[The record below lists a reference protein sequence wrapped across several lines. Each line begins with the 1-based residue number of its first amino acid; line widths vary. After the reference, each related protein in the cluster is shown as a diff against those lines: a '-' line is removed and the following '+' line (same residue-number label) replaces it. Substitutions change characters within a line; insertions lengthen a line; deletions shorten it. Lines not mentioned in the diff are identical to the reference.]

1 MALAKRDEYHHQSP
15 REAPTVG
22 RPRGA
27 LWRSLQADGV
37 VWEGQ
42 VLLVGGDVDL
52 AARMI
57 VTHRRVVFVRG
68 GDVVLEIPRGWL
80 RQEPVLRR
88 DGVLEICVTT
98 PESNPFDEPMRV
110 ALRMR
115 EGHPAAGHIIAM
127 LAPGGVRRITPDTLS
142 GIERAREASTRPTS
156 SESFWAGL
164 ETPAGTHGETPRKE
178 EPLFRT
184 SNEAELA
191 DNHLLGLVEPQE
203 KLIRVS
209 SNMPRGQGSS
219 TGFPIMGIAPRDQR
233 KSPWGLFLRLAAL
246 TILLATA
253 AALGAGRVHLS
264 LPLPNGDTNAV
275 LTAPTETA
283 APAKNESDE
292 PAAPAEE
299 TPVPASAL
307 SPDEMTAVA
316 IGVGGPESLDSE
328 EAPAQEVAIP
338 TPAAVDSAAAPAET
352 AQAPDQD
359 AAAPAA
365 ETAAPAA
372 ETAAPGEAGAAAP
385 NESAAAPEV
394 AAAPASPEEPADQPA
409 LSQQPAVDPNA
420 PPAQEMVVGP
430 MRLAI
435 DTALRD
441 ESLPKYG
448 LPPGDGDWVFLLAQL
463 TNESDKAATA
473 PMSDFRLFDRGT
485 GATAELDGGTDVI
498 AGLAGLK
505 PALGGGDT
513 LTLDP
518 GDTSTVLLLYLLPP
532 GSSDDLALLFE
543 DNSMEL
549 APSLEA
555 RSAAIAAPPS
565 RVEAVVEKVI
575 NASELT
581 VTAAGQSLNVSLLGI
596 AAPTTGACFSAEST
610 AALQKMVEGQTI
622 WLEREATD
630 TLPDGSLA
638 RDAWISDDNGGR
650 VLLAAQLLE
659 SGNAAPNITGP
670 DSRYEAWLLA
680 SSALARTNGAGLW
693 GSCQTA

>member
-1 MALAKRDEYHHQSP
+1 MALAKRDEHHHQSP
-15 REAPTVG
+15 RDTPTVG

-68 GDVVLEIPRGWL
+68 GDVALEIPRGWL

-88 DGVLEICVTT
+88 DGVLEIFVTT

-110 ALRMR
+110 PLRMR

-142 GIERAREASTRPTS
+142 GIERAREASSRPTS

-164 ETPAGTHGETPRKE
+164 DPVPTDATTKE

-184 SNEAELA
+184 SSEAELA
-191 DNHLLGLVEPQE
+191 DGLNLGVVEPQE
-203 KLIRVS
+203 KVIRVS
-209 SNMPRGQGSS
+209 SNPTRPLGNANPV
-219 TGFPIMGIAPRDQR
+219 GFPIMGIAPRDQR

-246 TILLATA
+246 TLLLATA
-253 AALGAGRVHLS
+253 AALGAGRVHL
-264 LPLPNGDTNAV
+264 PLPIPSGATNAV
-275 LTAPTETA
+275 LTAPTEQA
-283 APAKNESDE
+283 APATNESE
-292 PAAPAEE
+292 PAPAAAEE
-299 TPVPASAL
+299 TPAPASAL
-307 SPDEMTAVA
+307 SPAEMTAIA
-316 IGVGGPESLDSE
+316 LGVGGPDSLESE
-328 EAPAQEVAIP
+328 EAPAQNVVIP
-338 TPAAVDSAAAPAET
+338 TPAVTNAPAAPADTEKT
-352 AQAPDQD
+352 PEQN
-359 AAAPAA
+359 AAPASD
-365 ETAAPAA
+365 TAAPEAD
-372 ETAAPGEAGAAAP
+372 TAASAP
-385 NESAAAPEV
+385 EETTDAPESAAA
-394 AAAPASPEEPADQPA
+394 APVSPEAPESQPA

-420 PPAQEMVVGP
+420 PPAQEMIVGP
-430 MRLAI
+430 MRFAI

-448 LPPGDGDWVFLLAQL
+448 LPPGAGDWVLVMAQL
-463 TNESDKAATA
+463 TNESEQAASA
-473 PMSDFRLFDRGT
+473 PLSDFRLYDRGT
-485 GATAELDGGTDVI
+485 GTTAELDGGTSVI

-518 GDTSTVLLLYLLPP
+518 GETGNVLLLYLLPP

-565 RVEAVVEKVI
+565 LVEAVADKVV
-575 NASELT
+575 NAAEIT
-581 VTAAGQSLNVSLLGI
+581 VTAAGQSLNVSLLGV
-596 AAPTTGACFSAEST
+596 AAPTTGGCFSAEST
-610 AALQKMVEGQTI
+610 AALQQLVEGKTI

-630 TLPDGSLA
+630 ARPDGTLA
-638 RDAWISDDNGGR
+638 RDVWISDDSGGR
-650 VLLAAQLLE
+650 VLVAAKLLE
-659 SGNAAPNITGP
+659 GGNATPNITGP

-680 SSALARTNGAGLW
+680 SSALARSNGDGIWSA
-693 GSCQTA
+693 CQIA

>member
-1 MALAKRDEYHHQSP
+1 MALAKHDEHHHQSP

-68 GDVVLEIPRGWL
+68 GDIVLEIPRGWL

-88 DGVLEICVTT
+88 DGVLDIFVTT
-98 PESNPFDEPMRV
+98 PESNPFDEPMKV
-110 ALRMR
+110 SLRMR

-142 GIERAREASTRPTS
+142 GIERAREASPRPTS

-164 ETPAGTHGETPRKE
+164 DTPPSDPPRKE

-184 SNEAELA
+184 SSEAETA
-191 DNHLLGLVEPQE
+191 DNHLLGLIEPQE

-209 SNMPRGQGSS
+209 SNMPRTQGTTS
-219 TGFPIMGIAPRDQR
+219 GFPIMGIAPRDQR

-264 LPLPNGDTNAV
+264 LPLPNGNTNAV
-275 LTAPTETA
+275 LTAPT
-283 APAKNESDE
+283 APAVPATHESDQ
-292 PAAPAEE
+292 PAAPEEE
-299 TPVPASAL
+299 TPAPASAL

-316 IGVGGPESLDSE
+316 VGVGGAEN
-328 EAPAQEVAIP
+328 EAAEDLPAQNVAIP
-338 TPAAVDSAAAPAET
+338 TPAVTEPAVAPVEAT
-352 AQAPDQD
+352 QAPDQD
-359 AAAPAA
+359 AAAPAE
-365 ETAAPAA
+365 ETAAPEAA
-372 ETAAPGEAGAAAP
+372 AAAP
-385 NESAAAPEV
+385 QSATTAPEAA
-394 AAAPASPEEPADQPA
+394 AAAPASPSEPADQPA
-409 LSQQPAVDPNA
+409 LSQEPAVDPNA

-448 LPPGDGDWVFLLAQL
+448 LPPGTGDWVLVLAQIS
-463 TNESDKAATA
+463 NESDKPASA
-473 PMSDFRLFDRGT
+473 PMSDFRLYDRGT

-518 GDTSTVLLLYLLPP
+518 GDTSSILLLYLLPQ

-549 APSLEA
+549 APSLDA
-555 RSAAIAAPPS
+555 RSAAFAASPS
-565 RVEAVVEKVI
+565 LVEAAVDQVI
-575 NASELT
+575 NGAELT
-581 VTAAGQSLNVSLLGI
+581 VTAAEHSLNVSLLGI

-610 AALQKMVEGQTI
+610 AAMQKLVAGQTI

-630 TLPDGSLA
+630 TLPDGTLA
-638 RDAWISDDNGGR
+638 RDAWISDGNGGR
-650 VLLAAQLLE
+650 VLLAAQMLE
-659 SGNAAPNITGP
+659 SGNATPNISGP

-680 SSALARTNGAGLW
+680 SAALARTNGTGLW
-693 GSCQTA
+693 GACQTA

>member
-1 MALAKRDEYHHQSP
+1 MALAKRDEQHHQSP

-88 DGVLEICVTT
+88 DGILEIFVTT

-110 ALRMR
+110 PLRMR

-142 GIERAREASTRPTS
+142 GIERAREASTRPAS

-164 ETPAGTHGETPRKE
+164 EASPPETPRRE
-178 EPLFRT
+178 EPLLRT
-184 SNEAELA
+184 SSEAELA

-209 SNMPRGQGSS
+209 SNTPRAQGHAG
-219 TGFPIMGIAPRDQR
+219 GFPIMGIAPRDQR

-253 AALGAGRVHLS
+253 AALGAGRVHL
-264 LPLPNGDTNAV
+264 PLPVPNGTTNAV
-275 LTAPTETA
+275 LTAPTEPA
-283 APAKNESDE
+283 APATNASDE

-299 TPVPASAL
+299 TPAPASAL
-307 SPDEMTAVA
+307 SPAEMTAVA
-316 IGVGGPESLDSE
+316 IGVGGSETVDSA
-328 EAPAQEVAIP
+328 EAPAQSVAIP
-338 TPAAVDSAAAPAET
+338 TPAATDSAAAPADT
-352 AQAPDQD
+352 AQAPEQSAAAPAED
-359 AAAPAA
+359 AAAPAKD
-365 ETAAPAA
+365 
-372 ETAAPGEAGAAAP
+372 AAAP
-385 NESAAAPEV
+385 EDSAAAPEAS
-394 AAAPASPEEPADQPA
+394 AAAPAAPAGSTDQPA

-430 MRLAI
+430 MRLAV

-441 ESLPKYG
+441 QSLPKYG
-448 LPPGDGDWVFLLAQL
+448 LPPGTGDWVLVLAQL
-463 TNESDKAATA
+463 TNESDKAASA
-473 PMSDFRLFDRGT
+473 PMADFRLYDRGT
-485 GATAELDGGTDVI
+485 GTTADLDGGTDVI

-505 PALGGGDT
+505 PALGGDDT
-513 LTLDP
+513 VTLDP
-518 GDTSTVLLLYLLPP
+518 GASSTVLLLYLLPP
-532 GSSDDLALLFE
+532 GSSDDLALLFG
-543 DNSMEL
+543 DTSMEL

-565 RVEAVVEKVI
+565 LVEAAVDKVV
-575 NASELT
+575 NGAQLT

-596 AAPTTGACFSAEST
+596 AAPTTGGCFSAEST
-610 AALQKMVEGQTI
+610 AALQQLVDGQTI

-638 RDAWISDDNGGR
+638 RDAWISDGNGGR
-650 VLLAAQLLE
+650 VLLAAQMLE
-659 SGNAAPNITGP
+659 SGNAAPNISGP

-693 GSCQTA
+693 SACQTA

>member
-1 MALAKRDEYHHQSP
+1 MALAKHDEHHHESP
-15 REAPTVG
+15 REVPTVG

-68 GDVVLEIPRGWL
+68 GEVVLEVPRGWL

-88 DGVLEICVTT
+88 DGVLEIFVST
-98 PESNPFDEPMRV
+98 PESNPFDEPMKV
-110 ALRMR
+110 PLRMR

-127 LAPGGVRRITPDTLS
+127 LAPGGVRRISPDTLS

-164 ETPAGTHGETPRKE
+164 DTVPSETPRRE
-178 EPLFRT
+178 EPLLRT
-184 SNEAELA
+184 SSDAEMA
-191 DNHLLGLVEPQE
+191 DHHLLGLVEPKE

-209 SNMPRGQGSS
+209 SNMPRAHGDAN
-219 TGFPIMGIAPRDQR
+219 GFPIMGIAPRDQR

-264 LPLPNGDTNAV
+264 LPIPNGSTNAV
-275 LTAPTETA
+275 LTAPTV
-283 APAKNESDE
+283 
-292 PAAPAEE
+292 PAAPATDDIEEPLAATAE
-299 TPVPASAL
+299 TPAPASAL
-307 SPDEMTAVA
+307 SPPEMTAVA
-316 IGVGGPESLDSE
+316 IGVGGSETVESE
-328 EAPAQEVAIP
+328 EAPAQNVAIP
-338 TPAAVDSAAAPAET
+338 TPAATDTAAAPAET

-359 AAAPAA
+359 AAAPATDTA
-365 ETAAPAA
+365 APEADAAAPEASSSAPEAAAAAPAA
-372 ETAAPGEAGAAAP
+372 PD
-385 NESAAAPEV
+385 
-394 AAAPASPEEPADQPA
+394 EPANEPA

-448 LPPGDGDWVFLLAQL
+448 LPPGEGDWVLVMAQL
-463 TNESDKAATA
+463 TNESDKPAST
-473 PMSDFRLFDRGT
+473 PLSDFRIFDRGT
-485 GATAELDGGTDVI
+485 GATSELDGGTDVI
-498 AGLAGLK
+498 AGLAGMK

-518 GDTSTVLLLYLLPP
+518 GDTGTVMLLYLLPP
-532 GSSDDLALLFE
+532 GSSEDLALLFE

-555 RSAAIAAPPS
+555 RSAAIATPPS
-565 RVEAVVEKVI
+565 LVEAVVDKVV
-575 NASELT
+575 NGAELT

-596 AAPTTGACFSAEST
+596 AAPTTGGCFSAEST
-610 AALQKMVEGQTI
+610 AALQKLVEGQTI

-638 RDAWISDDNGGR
+638 RDAWISDGDGGR
-650 VLLAAQLLE
+650 VLVASQMLE
-659 SGNAAPNITGP
+659 SGSATPRISGP

-680 SSALARTNGAGLW
+680 SSALARSNGAGIW
-693 GSCQTA
+693 SACQIA

>member
-1 MALAKRDEYHHQSP
+1 MALAKRDEHHHQSP

-68 GDVVLEIPRGWL
+68 GDVVLDIPRGWL

-88 DGVLEICVTT
+88 DGVLEIFVTT

-110 ALRMR
+110 SLRMR

-164 ETPAGTHGETPRKE
+164 ETPPSDTPRKE

-184 SNEAELA
+184 SSEAELA

-209 SNMPRGQGSS
+209 SNMPRAHGNAV
-219 TGFPIMGIAPRDQR
+219 GFPIMGIVPRDQR
-233 KSPWGLFLRLAAL
+233 KSPWGFFLRLAAL

-264 LPLPNGDTNAV
+264 LPFPNGNANAV
-275 LTAPTETA
+275 LTAPTE
-283 APAKNESDE
+283 
-292 PAAPAEE
+292 PAAPATNESDQPAAPAAE
-299 TPVPASAL
+299 TPAPASAL

-316 IGVGGPESLDSE
+316 IGVGGPETVASE
-328 EAPAQEVAIP
+328 EAPAQDVAIP
-338 TPAAVDSAAAPAET
+338 TPAVTDAAAAPAEA
-352 AQAPDQD
+352 AQVPVED
-359 AAAPAA
+359 AAAPEDA
-365 ETAAPAA
+365 T
-372 ETAAPGEAGAAAP
+372 T
-385 NESAAAPEV
+385 APEAA
-394 AAAPASPEEPADQPA
+394 AAAPASPDEPAAQPA

-448 LPPGDGDWVFLLAQL
+448 LPPGEGDWVLVLAQL
-463 TNESDKAATA
+463 TNDSDKPATA
-473 PMSDFRLFDRGT
+473 PMSDFRIFDRGT
-485 GATAELDGGTDVI
+485 GATAELDGGTGVI

-565 RVEAVVEKVI
+565 LVEAVVDKVV
-575 NASELT
+575 NASQLT
-581 VTAAGQSLNVSLLGI
+581 VTAAGQTLNVSLLGI

-610 AALQKMVEGQTI
+610 AALQKLVEGQTI

-638 RDAWISDDNGGR
+638 RDAWISDGAGGR
-650 VLLAAQLLE
+650 VLLAAQMLE
-659 SGNAAPNITGP
+659 SGNAAPNIAGP

-693 GSCQTA
+693 GACQTA

>member
-1 MALAKRDEYHHQSP
+1 MALAKHDEHYHQSP
-15 REAPTVG
+15 RETPTVG

-57 VTHRRVVFVRG
+57 VTHRRIVFVRG
-68 GDVVLEIPRGWL
+68 GDVALEISRGWL

-88 DGVLEICVTT
+88 DGVLEIFVTT

-110 ALRMR
+110 PLRMR

-127 LAPGGVRRITPDTLS
+127 LAPGGVRRISPDTLS
-142 GIERAREASTRPTS
+142 GIERAREASARPTPT
-156 SESFWAGL
+156 ESFWAGL
-164 ETPAGTHGETPRKE
+164 ETSTSTSSAAPRKD
-178 EPLFRT
+178 EPLLRT
-184 SNEAELA
+184 SSEAEVA
-191 DNHLLGLVEPQE
+191 DNHLLGLVEPKE

-209 SNMPRGQGSS
+209 SNPSPPRG
-219 TGFPIMGIAPRDQR
+219 TTPGFPIMGIAPRDQR
-233 KSPWGLFLRLAAL
+233 KSPWGLFLRLTAL

-264 LPLPNGDTNAV
+264 LPFPNGGANAV
-275 LTAPTETA
+275 LTAPTE
-283 APAKNESDE
+283 
-292 PAAPAEE
+292 PAAPATNATDEPTAPTAE
-299 TPVPASAL
+299 TPAPASAL
-307 SPDEMTAVA
+307 TPAEMTAVA
-316 IGVGGPESLDSE
+316 IGVGGAETEPVADTS
-328 EAPAQEVAIP
+328 AQNVAIP
-338 TPAAVDSAAAPAET
+338 TPAATDAATAPEQPAQPAAA
-352 AQAPDQD
+352 D

-365 ETAAPAA
+365 DTVAPAA
-372 ETAAPGEAGAAAP
+372 D
-385 NESAAAPEV
+385 AAAPESATAAPEDA
-394 AAAPASPEEPADQPA
+394 AAAPASPVEPVDEPA
-409 LSQQPAVDPNA
+409 LSQQPTVDPNA

-448 LPPGDGDWVFLLAQL
+448 LPPGNGEWVFVLAQL
-463 TNESDKAATA
+463 TNESDTAASA
-473 PMSDFRLFDRGT
+473 PMSDFRLYDRGT
-485 GATAELDGGTDVI
+485 GATAELDGGTSVI

-505 PALGGGDT
+505 PALGSGDT

-518 GDTSTVLLLYLLPP
+518 GKSGTVLLLYLLPP
-532 GSSDDLALLFE
+532 GSSDDLALLFN

-565 RVEAVVEKVI
+565 LVEAVVDKVV
-575 NASELT
+575 NASQLT
-581 VTAAGQSLNVSLLGI
+581 VTAAGQSLNVSLLGV
-596 AAPTTGACFSAEST
+596 AAPTTGACYSAEST
-610 AALQKMVEGQTI
+610 AAMQKLVEGQTI

-638 RDAWISDDNGGR
+638 RDAWVSDGNGGR

-659 SGNAAPNITGP
+659 SGNVAPNITGP

-693 GSCQTA
+693 GACQTA

>member
-1 MALAKRDEYHHQSP
+1 MALAKRDEFHHQSP
-15 REAPTVG
+15 QEAPTVG

-68 GDVVLEIPRGWL
+68 GDIVLEIPRGWL

-88 DGVLEICVTT
+88 DGVLEISVTT

-110 ALRMR
+110 PLRMR

-142 GIERAREASTRPTS
+142 GIERAREASTRSNS
-156 SESFWAGL
+156 SEGFWAGFDT
-164 ETPAGTHGETPRKE
+164 TPSDAPRTD
-178 EPLFRT
+178 EPLLRT
-184 SNEAELA
+184 SNDAELA
-191 DNHLLGLVEPQE
+191 DTHLLGLVEPRE

-209 SNMPRGQGSS
+209 SNTPRGQGNGS
-219 TGFPIMGIAPRDQR
+219 GFPITGVVPRDQR
-233 KSPWGLFLRLAAL
+233 KSPWRLFLRLAAL

-264 LPLPNGDTNAV
+264 LPIPNGSTNAV
-275 LTAPTETA
+275 LTAPTEPALPATDESDPPP
-283 APAKNESDE
+283 APA
-292 PAAPAEE
+292 AE
-299 TPVPASAL
+299 TPAPASAL
-307 SPDEMTAVA
+307 TPDEMTAVA
-316 IGVGGPESLDSE
+316 VGVGGPETV
-328 EAPAQEVAIP
+328 EAGETPAQSVAIP
-338 TPAAVDSAAAPAET
+338 TPAVTNAAAVPAEPTQAPEQEAAAPEADTAAPETDAAPAEEATT
-352 AQAPDQD
+352 AP
-359 AAAPAA
+359 
-365 ETAAPAA
+365 
-372 ETAAPGEAGAAAP
+372 
-385 NESAAAPEV
+385 ESAAA
-394 AAAPASPEEPADQPA
+394 APTSQEEPADQPA

-420 PPAQEMVVGP
+420 PPAQEMIVGP

-448 LPPGDGDWVFLLAQL
+448 LPPSTGDWVLVLAQL
-463 TNESDKAATA
+463 TNEGDQPAST
-473 PMSDFRLFDRGT
+473 PLSDFQLYDRGT
-485 GATAELDGGTDVI
+485 GTTAELDGGTDVI

-505 PALGGGDT
+505 PALGGDDT

-518 GDTSTVLLLYLLPP
+518 GDSSTVLLLYLLPA

-543 DNSMEL
+543 DDSMEL

-565 RVEAVVEKVI
+565 LVEAVVDKVV
-575 NASELT
+575 NGAELT
-581 VTAAGQSLNVSLLGI
+581 VTAAGQSLNVSLLGV
-596 AAPTTGACFSAEST
+596 AAPTTGGCFSTESK
-610 AALQKMVEGQTI
+610 AALQKLVEGQTI

-638 RDAWISDDNGGR
+638 RDAWISDGNGGR
-650 VLLAAQLLE
+650 VLVAAQMLE
-659 SGNAAPNITGP
+659 SGNAALKISGP

-680 SSALARTNGAGLW
+680 SSSLARSNGAGIW
-693 GSCQTA
+693 SACQIA

>member
-15 REAPTVG
+15 RETPTVG

-88 DGVLEICVTT
+88 DGVLEIFVTT

-156 SESFWAGL
+156 SENFWAGL
-164 ETPAGTHGETPRKE
+164 ETPPKTPGEAPRKE

-184 SNEAELA
+184 SSEAELA
-191 DNHLLGLVEPQE
+191 DNHLLSVVEPRD

-209 SNMPRGQGSS
+209 SNMPRGQGNA
-219 TGFPIMGIAPRDQR
+219 TGFPIMGIVPRDQR

-264 LPLPNGDTNAV
+264 LPLPSGDTNAV
-275 LTAPTETA
+275 LTAPTEPA
-283 APAKNESDE
+283 APATNESDE
-292 PAAPAEE
+292 SAAPAEE
-299 TPVPASAL
+299 TPAPASAL
-307 SPDEMTAVA
+307 TPDEMTAVA
-316 IGVGGPESLDSE
+316 IGVGGPETVASDQ
-328 EAPAQEVAIP
+328 APAQEIVIP
-338 TPAAVDSAAAPAET
+338 TPAVTDSAAAPAET
-352 AQAPDQD
+352 AQAPEQD

-365 ETAAPAA
+365 DTAAPEGDAAAPEEATSAPEAAAAPAA
-372 ETAAPGEAGAAAP
+372 PD
-385 NESAAAPEV
+385 
-394 AAAPASPEEPADQPA
+394 EPADQPA

-420 PPAQEMVVGP
+420 PPAQEIVVGP

-448 LPPGDGDWVFLLAQL
+448 LPPGDGDWVFVLAQV
-463 TNESDKAATA
+463 TNESDKPAST

-518 GDTSTVLLLYLLPP
+518 GDTSPVLLLYLLPP
-532 GSSDDLALLFE
+532 GSSNDLALLFE

-555 RSAAIAAPPS
+555 RSAAIAAPPAL
-565 RVEAVVEKVI
+565 VEAVVEKVV
-575 NASELT
+575 NASQLT

-610 AALQKMVEGQTI
+610 TALQKLVEGQPI
-622 WLEREATD
+622 WLERQATD

-638 RDAWISDDNGGR
+638 RDAWLSDGNGGR
-650 VLLAAQLLE
+650 VLLAAELLE

-693 GSCQTA
+693 GACQAA

>member
-1 MALAKRDEYHHQSP
+1 MALAKRDEHHHQSP
-15 REAPTVG
+15 RETPTVG

-68 GDVVLEIPRGWL
+68 GDIALEISRGWL

-88 DGVLEICVTT
+88 DGVLEIFVTT

-110 ALRMR
+110 PLRMR

-142 GIERAREASTRPTS
+142 GIERAREVSTRPTA

-164 ETPAGTHGETPRKE
+164 ETSTGTHDTPPRKE
-178 EPLFRT
+178 EPLLRT
-184 SNEAELA
+184 SSEAELA
-191 DNHLLGLVEPQE
+191 DHHLLGLVEPQE

-209 SNMPRGQGSS
+209 SNTAPPRVAPG
-219 TGFPIMGIAPRDQR
+219 GFPIMGIAPRDQR
-233 KSPWGLFLRLAAL
+233 KSPWGLFLRLTAL

-264 LPLPNGDTNAV
+264 LPLPNGVTNAV
-275 LTAPTETA
+275 LTAPTEPS
-283 APAKNESDE
+283 APATDDSDE
-292 PAAPAEE
+292 PTAPAAE
-299 TPVPASAL
+299 TPAPASAL
-307 SPDEMTAVA
+307 TPAEMTAVA
-316 IGVGGPESLDSE
+316 IGVGGSE
-328 EAPAQEVAIP
+328 TEELADAPAQNVAIP
-338 TPAAVDSAAAPAET
+338 TPAVTESAAAPAEA
-352 AQAPDQD
+352 AQAPEQD

-365 ETAAPAA
+365 DTAAPTD
-372 ETAAPGEAGAAAP
+372 EAAAP
-385 NESAAAPEV
+385 DDATSAPEAA
-394 AAAPASPEEPADQPA
+394 AAAPASPDEPADEPA

-420 PPAQEMVVGP
+420 PPAQEMVIGP

-448 LPPGDGDWVFLLAQL
+448 LPPGDGEWVFVLAQL
-463 TNESDKAATA
+463 TNESDKAASA
-473 PMSDFRLFDRGT
+473 PMSDFRLYDRGT
-485 GATAELDGGTDVI
+485 GATAELDGGTSVI

-565 RVEAVVEKVI
+565 LVEAVVDKVV
-575 NASELT
+575 NASQLS
-581 VTAAGQSLNVSLLGI
+581 VTAAGQSLNVSLLGV
-596 AAPTTGACFSAEST
+596 AAPTTGGCFSAEST
-610 AALQKMVEGQTI
+610 AALQKLVEGQTI

-638 RDAWISDDNGGR
+638 RDAWVSDGNGGR

-659 SGNAAPNITGP
+659 SGNAAPNIAGP

-693 GSCQTA
+693 GACQSA

>member
-1 MALAKRDEYHHQSP
+1 MALAKRDEHHHQSP

-88 DGVLEICVTT
+88 DGVLEIFVTT

-127 LAPGGVRRITPDTLS
+127 LAPGGVRRIKPDTLS

-164 ETPAGTHGETPRKE
+164 ETPASTLGDTPRKE

-209 SNMPRGQGSS
+209 SNMPRAHGNAS
-219 TGFPIMGIAPRDQR
+219 GFPITGIVPRDQR

-264 LPLPNGDTNAV
+264 LPIPSGDTNAV

-283 APAKNESDE
+283 APATNESDE
-292 PAAPAEE
+292 PGAPAE
-299 TPVPASAL
+299 TPAPASAL
-307 SPDEMTAVA
+307 TPDEMTAVA
-316 IGVGGPESLDSE
+316 IGVGGPESLESE
-328 EAPAQEVAIP
+328 EAPAQDIVIP
-338 TPAAVDSAAAPAET
+338 TPAVTDSAAAPAET
-352 AQAPDQD
+352 AQAPEQD
-359 AAAPAA
+359 
-365 ETAAPAA
+365 TAAPAA
-372 ETAAPGEAGAAAP
+372 DSAAPAGDTAAPDEA
-385 NESAAAPEV
+385 AAAPEAA
-394 AAAPASPEEPADQPA
+394 AAAPASPDEPADEPA

-448 LPPGDGDWVFLLAQL
+448 LPPGDGDWVFVLAQV
-463 TNESDKAATA
+463 TNESDKPAST
-473 PMSDFRLFDRGT
+473 PMSDFRLYDRGT

-505 PALGGGDT
+505 PALGSGDT

-518 GDTSTVLLLYLLPP
+518 GDTGTVLLLYLLPP

-555 RSAAIAAPPS
+555 RSAAIAAPPTL
-565 RVEAVVEKVI
+565 VEAEVDKVI

-610 AALQKMVEGQTI
+610 AALQKLVEGQSI
-622 WLEREATD
+622 WLERQATD

-638 RDAWISDDNGGR
+638 RDAWVSDGNGAR
-650 VLLAAQLLE
+650 VLLAVQLLE
-659 SGNAAPNITGP
+659 SGNVAPNISGP

-693 GSCQTA
+693 GTCQTA

>member
-15 REAPTVG
+15 RETPTVG

-68 GDVVLEIPRGWL
+68 GEVVLEIPRGWL

-88 DGVLEICVTT
+88 DGVLDIFVTT

-110 ALRMR
+110 SLRMR

-142 GIERAREASTRPTS
+142 GIERAREASTRPTA
-156 SESFWAGL
+156 SENFWAGL
-164 ETPAGTHGETPRKE
+164 ETHSSTIDDTPRKE
-178 EPLFRT
+178 ESLYRT
-184 SNEAELA
+184 SSAAELE
-191 DNHLLGLVEPQE
+191 DNHLVGVVEPRE

-209 SNMPRGQGSS
+209 SNMPPGLGNA

-233 KSPWGLFLRLAAL
+233 KSPWGLFLRLTAL

-264 LPLPNGDTNAV
+264 LPMPNGDTNAV

-283 APAKNESDE
+283 APATNESDE

-307 SPDEMTAVA
+307 TPDEMTAVA
-316 IGVGGPESLDSE
+316 IGVGGAETEPSD
-328 EAPAQEVAIP
+328 EASAQNVAIP
-338 TPAAVDSAAAPAET
+338 TPAVTESAAAPAET
-352 AQAPDQD
+352 AQAPELD

-365 ETAAPAA
+365 ETAEPA
-372 ETAAPGEAGAAAP
+372 ED
-385 NESAAAPEV
+385 AAAPEDGTSAPEAA
-394 AAAPASPEEPADQPA
+394 AAAPAAPDGPADEPA

-448 LPPGDGDWVFLLAQL
+448 LPPGDGDWVFVLAQL
-463 TNESDKAATA
+463 TNESDKAASA
-473 PMSDFRLFDRGT
+473 PMSDFRLYDRGT
-485 GATAELDGGTDVI
+485 GTTAELDGGTDVI
-498 AGLAGLK
+498 AGLAGIK

-543 DNSMEL
+543 GNSMEL

-565 RVEAVVEKVI
+565 LVEAVVDKVV
-575 NASELT
+575 NASQLS

-610 AALQKMVEGQTI
+610 AALQTLVDGQTI

-638 RDAWISDDNGGR
+638 RDAWISDGNGGR

-659 SGNAAPNITGP
+659 SGNAAPNISGP

-693 GSCQTA
+693 GACQTG

>member
-1 MALAKRDEYHHQSP
+1 MALAKRDEHDYQSP

-42 VLLVGGDVDL
+42 VLLVGGDIDL

-88 DGVLEICVTT
+88 DGVLDIFVTT
-98 PESNPFDEPMRV
+98 PESNPFADPMQV
-110 ALRMR
+110 SLRMR

-127 LAPGGVRRITPDTLS
+127 LAPGGVRRIAPDTLS
-142 GIERAREASTRPTS
+142 GIERAREASHRPTS

-164 ETPAGTHGETPRKE
+164 ETPSRETPRHD
-178 EPLFRT
+178 EPLLRT
-184 SNEAELA
+184 SSEAELA
-191 DNHLLGLVEPQE
+191 DHHLLGLVEPQE

-209 SNMPRGQGSS
+209 SNTPRPQGNSG
-219 TGFPIMGIAPRDQR
+219 GFPIMGIAPRDQR

-253 AALGAGRVHLS
+253 AALGAGRVHL
-264 LPLPNGDTNAV
+264 PLPIPNGSTNAV
-275 LTAPTETA
+275 LTAPTE
-283 APAKNESDE
+283 
-292 PAAPAEE
+292 PAAPATSESDQQAAPAVE
-299 TPVPASAL
+299 TPAPASAL
-307 SPDEMTAVA
+307 SPEEMTAVA
-316 IGVGGPESLDSE
+316 IGVGGAETEESTA
-328 EAPAQEVAIP
+328 APAQQNVAIP
-338 TPAAVDSAAAPAET
+338 TPATAESAAPSDA
-352 AQAPDQD
+352 AQAPAQV

-365 ETAAPAA
+365 NTAAA
-372 ETAAPGEAGAAAP
+372 
-385 NESAAAPEV
+385 ESAVAAPEDTTSAPE
-394 AAAPASPEEPADQPA
+394 AAAAVPASADEPADQPA

-448 LPPGDGDWVFLLAQL
+448 LPPGSGDWVLLLAQL
-463 TNESDKAATA
+463 TNESDTSAST
-473 PMSDFRLFDRGT
+473 PMSDFRLYDRGT
-485 GATAELDGGTDVI
+485 GATADLDGGTGVI

-505 PALGGGDT
+505 PALGGADT

-518 GDTSTVLLLYLLPP
+518 GDTSTVMLLYLLPP
-532 GSSDDLALLFE
+532 GSSDDLALLFG
-543 DNSMEL
+543 DDSMEL

-565 RVEAVVEKVI
+565 LVEAAVNEVV
-575 NASELT
+575 NGAELA

-596 AAPTTGACFSAEST
+596 AAPTTGGCFSAEST
-610 AALQKMVEGQTI
+610 AALQELVEGQTI

-638 RDAWISDDNGGR
+638 RDAWISDGNGGR

-659 SGNAAPNITGP
+659 SGSVAPNVTGP

-680 SSALARTNGAGLW
+680 SSAMARTNAAGLW
-693 GSCQTA
+693 GACQTA

>member
-1 MALAKRDEYHHQSP
+1 MALAKRDEYHQETP

-88 DGVLEICVTT
+88 DGVLEIFVTT

-142 GIERAREASTRPTS
+142 GIERAREASSRPTS
-156 SESFWAGL
+156 SDSFWAGL
-164 ETPAGTHGETPRKE
+164 ENPPGTPGETPRKE

-184 SNEAELA
+184 SSEAELA
-191 DNHLLGLVEPQE
+191 DNHLLGVVEPPE

-209 SNMPRGQGSS
+209 SNMPRTHGS
-219 TGFPIMGIAPRDQR
+219 GFPIMGIAPRDQR

-264 LPLPNGDTNAV
+264 LPIPNGDTNAV
-275 LTAPTETA
+275 LTAPTEPA
-283 APAKNESDE
+283 APATNESDE
-292 PAAPAEE
+292 SAAPAEE
-299 TPVPASAL
+299 TPAPASAL
-307 SPDEMTAVA
+307 TPDEMTAVA
-316 IGVGGPESLDSE
+316 IGVGGAETEPSQ
-328 EAPAQEVAIP
+328 EAPAQSVAIP
-338 TPAAVDSAAAPAET
+338 TPATTDSASAPAESAEAPEEAAAPATDT
-352 AQAPDQD
+352 AAPAED
-359 AAAPAA
+359 AAAPVDA
-365 ETAAPAA
+365 T
-372 ETAAPGEAGAAAP
+372 T
-385 NESAAAPEV
+385 APE
-394 AAAPASPEEPADQPA
+394 AADAAPASPDEPAAEPA

-420 PPAQEMVVGP
+420 PPAQEMVVGS

-448 LPPGDGDWVFLLAQL
+448 LPPGDGDWVFVLAQL
-463 TNESDKAATA
+463 TNESDKAASA
-473 PMSDFRLFDRGT
+473 PMSDFRLYDRGT

-565 RVEAVVEKVI
+565 LVEAVVDKVV
-575 NASELT
+575 NASQLT

-610 AALQKMVEGQTI
+610 AALQKLVEGQTI

-630 TLPDGSLA
+630 RLPDGSLA
-638 RDAWISDDNGGR
+638 RDAWISDGNGGR
-650 VLLAAQLLE
+650 VLLAAQMLE

-680 SSALARTNGAGLW
+680 SSALARTNGTGLW
-693 GSCQTA
+693 GACQTA